1 MTKNTRISRSLS
13 LVGALVASC
22 LFASACSQATAS
34 ESAHPEITQEEMHMK
49 DIETLKEAEQIWVKS
64 LTTADAKLLA
74 TLIDDHFSFIGPDA
88 QVEDRKAYLAGYEG
102 MKQAGISVESIDLSE
117 LEFRVLDSADEPAQV
132 AIVTGRVAA
141 HVTMQG
147 TPIVENVR
155 FTRVYRRTPDG
166 WRMLAGQGTRIPDP
180 EPPKG

>member
-1 MTKNTRISRSLS
+1 MTKNDRIFRAQL
-13 LVGALVASC
+13 LLGALAACC
-22 LFASACSQATAS
+22 LFASGCSQATAS
-34 ESAHPEITQEEMHMK
+34 ESAHPEITQEDMHMK

-64 LTTADAKLLA
+64 LTTADPKLLA
-74 TLIDDHFSFIGPDA
+74 TLIDERFSFIGPDA

-102 MKQAGISVESIDLSE
+102 MKQAGITVEGIDLSE
-117 LEFRVLDSADEPAQV
+117 LDFRVLDEV
-132 AIVTGRVAA
+132 GIVTGRVAA
-141 HVTMQG
+141 RVTMQG

-166 WRMLAGQGTRIPDP
+166 WRMLAGQGTRIPDA

>member
-1 MTKNTRISRSLS
+1 MTKSNRISCSIS
-13 LVGALVASC
+13 LVGVLATSC
-22 LFASACSQATAS
+22 LFASGCSQATAS
-34 ESAHPEITQEEMHMK
+34 ESAHPEITQEDMHMK

-74 TLIDDHFSFIGPDA
+74 TLIDDRFTFIGPDA

-102 MKQAGISVESIDLSE
+102 MKQAGISVQGIDLSE
-117 LEFRVLDSADEPAQV
+117 LDFRVLEEV

-141 HVTMQG
+141 RVTMQG
-147 TPIVENVR
+147 TPLVENVR

-166 WRMLAGQGTRIPDP
+166 WRMLAGQGTRIP
-180 EPPKG
+180 EANPPKG